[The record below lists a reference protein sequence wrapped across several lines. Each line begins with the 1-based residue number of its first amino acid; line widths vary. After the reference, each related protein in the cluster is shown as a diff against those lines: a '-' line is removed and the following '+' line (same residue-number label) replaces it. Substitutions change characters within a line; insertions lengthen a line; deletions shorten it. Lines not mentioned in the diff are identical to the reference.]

1 MVTNLYAT
9 GSPKKT
15 EEEDAQKKLYA
26 GIERKQVAGKN
37 GLQTAYFC
45 TLCKADCNS
54 EQMLQSHV
62 AGKKH
67 QMNLAKKH
75 GGGFGKIPLPTTSP
89 ASGPFI
95 PILCFK
101 GAGFCG
107 AALYML

>member
-1 MVTNLYAT
+1 MSINFLGT
-9 GSPKKT
+9 GNSKEK

-26 GIERKQVAGKN
+26 CIEKKQVAGKN
-37 GLQTAYFC
+37 GLQMAFFC

-75 GGGFGKIPLPTTSP
+75 GGGFGKIPSLLLSCNCRLPCCLITS
-89 ASGPFI
+89 
-95 PILCFK
+95 
-101 GAGFCG
+101 
-107 AALYML
+107 

>member
-75 GGGFGKIPLPTTSP
+75 GGGFGKIPSLLLSCNCRLPCCLITS
-89 ASGPFI
+89 
-95 PILCFK
+95 
-101 GAGFCG
+101 
-107 AALYML
+107 